1 MPQDPQSVAVPN
13 PILSPPPSP
22 LPRVPGLAIGRGAG
36 GLSVVAVP
44 FQADMVAR
52 VKRIPG
58 ARWDRGKRV
67 WRIPDTEA
75 SRRSLSLMGGDGG
88 RAASRATA
96 TNDAT
101 RQGTTSA
108 EPPALPATTDDA
120 PGLSQAVE
128 GVRRFLVLH
137 GYSPKTRK
145 VYVGHARRFLQ
156 AVDKP
161 AEAVTPQDAQD
172 YLLRRLEMDRISGS
186 TQHQIVSALQILYKE
201 VLGRPAVVVDL
212 PRPRRGRSLPSVLS
226 REEVGRLLK
235 TLPNRKHR
243 ALVML
248 LYAGG
253 LRVGEVVRLRPEDLD
268 QDRGLLR
275 VRGGKGRKDRY
286 TLLSS
291 RAQEAVVTLGWH
303 PDDGPWLFA
312 GDRPG
317 RHVTTRTVQ
326 HIVAHAGRKA
336 KIAKKVT
343 PHVLRHS
350 FATHLLEGGTDLRFI
365 QELLGHAS
373 PRTTQIYTHVSTR
386 ELGKI
391 RSPLDEL

>member
-1 MPQDPQSVAVPN
+1 MPRDSTHPAQPR
-13 PILSPPPSP
+13 PPAPP
-22 LPRVPGLAIGRGAG
+22 LPHVPGLAIGRSKGR
-36 GLSVVAVP
+36 LSVMAVP
-44 FQADMVAR
+44 FKAELVGQL
-52 VKRIPG
+52 KRIPG
-58 ARWDRGKRV
+58 ARWDPGKRL

-75 SRRSLSLMGGDGG
+75 SRQALSRIGP
-88 RAASRATA
+88 AADQARV
-96 TNDAT
+96 
-101 RQGTTSA
+101 QGA
-108 EPPALPATTDDA
+108 EIIEPLPA
-120 PGLSQAVE
+120 PPQAVE

-156 AVDKP
+156 AMQAMGKP
-161 AEAVTPQDAQD
+161 PQAITPQDVRD
-172 YLLRRLEMDRISGS
+172 YLLQRLEVDEISGS
-186 TQHQIVSALQILYKE
+186 TQNQTVSAIQILFRE
-201 VLGRPAVVVDL
+201 VLGRPRVVMDL
-212 PRPRRGRSLPSVLS
+212 PRPHKGRSLPHVLS
-226 REEVGRLLK
+226 REEVGRLLRAMR
-235 TLPNRKHR
+235 NRKHR

-268 QDRGLLR
+268 HDRGLMR

-291 RAQEAVVTLGWH
+291 RAQEAVAALGYH
-303 PDDGPWLFA
+303 PEDGPWLFA
-312 GDRPG
+312 GKRPG
-317 RHVTTRTVQ
+317 RHITTRTVQ
-326 HIVAHAGRKA
+326 HIVAHAGQKA
-336 KIAKKVT
+336 KITKKVT